1 MYRHEFAIC
10 FPRSFLVEIAPS
22 WMLVSDLAISMML
35 ILLFTFLTF
44 DKSAYSQSESPTI
57 DPGSLQIFLRNDTS
71 GAADDKTNDIIIP
84 VITALGAIG
93 GAILGTYFAGKH
105 AINLEEKRIK
115 EQQRKQD
122 DINLRVMRLVRVELV
137 KLSAAL
143 KVISEMEATTDNV
156 EYLKT
161 LMKLDRQYLRLP
173 IEMKI
178 SAFSPDVLEEI
189 EKAYQ
194 LLDDNIRFLN
204 TLS

>member
-71 GAADDKTNDIIIP
+71 GAADDKTN
-84 VITALGAIG
+84 
-93 GAILGTYFAGKH
+93 
-105 AINLEEKRIK
+105 
-115 EQQRKQD
+115 

-204 TLS
+204 TLYPKYKHGEMTLLELFRLTNKIIDPA